1 MDIFGMA
8 ATYVNSLAF
17 NHPFVDGNKRTA
29 LAAALTFLFLNGY
42 EVEDDHDEE
51 LADKVLELL
60 AKTLSKDGFAEHF
73 KVRAKSIL

>member
-1 MDIFGMA
+1 MA
-8 ATYVNSLAF
+8 IQDS
-17 NHPFVDGNKRTA
+17 
-29 LAAALTFLFLNGY
+29 LTFLFLNGY
-42 EVEDDHDEE
+42 EVEGDHDEE